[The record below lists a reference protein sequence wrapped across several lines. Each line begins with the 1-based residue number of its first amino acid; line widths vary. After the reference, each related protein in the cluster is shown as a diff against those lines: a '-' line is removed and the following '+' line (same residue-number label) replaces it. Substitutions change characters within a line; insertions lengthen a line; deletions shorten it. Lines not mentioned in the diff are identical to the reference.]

1 MTFFQIFEKP
11 DCRTKTPG
19 GKARRPAVTASS
31 PPTHFK
37 VNSRDASRYKTIRIY
52 LKLRIIQL
60 RLLLNPPVIYY
71 LDKPKGRRRCSEKIK
86 SKSRSLRRDSSS
98 SESFFDLP
106 GKNSRLKE
114 LEEMTGRE
122 GFWDNAEKAQE
133 ILKEQSRIKST
144 LDGLKRL
151 TSDLED
157 VEVLEELSAEEEDEE
172 AAREAREKLSEIT
185 SRVETL
191 EFKRI
196 LGDPDDERNAI
207 VSINA
212 GAGGTES
219 QDWAEMLLRMYLR
232 YAELNEF
239 TTEFIEYQEGD
250 EAGMKSATFLVKGDY
265 AFGYLKG
272 ESGVHRL
279 VRISPFDSNK
289 RRHTSFASVFVSPE
303 IDEGIEVEIEEKD
316 LRVDTYRAS
325 GAGGQHVNKT
335 DSAIRITHFPTGI
348 VVSCQNER
356 SQHQN
361 RATAMKIL
369 KARLYELEKEKQREK
384 IDELN
389 ASKKEIGW
397 GSQIRSYVLHP
408 YRMIKDHRT
417 GFETGNVEPVLDGD
431 LSEFIKAYLQMRAA
445 EKPL

>member
-1 MTFFQIFEKP
+1 M
-11 DCRTKTPG
+11 R
-19 GKARRPAVTASS
+19 
-31 PPTHFK
+31 
-37 VNSRDASRYKTIRIY
+37 
-52 LKLRIIQL
+52 
-60 RLLLNPPVIYY
+60 
-71 LDKPKGRRRCSEKIK
+71 
-86 SKSRSLRRDSSS
+86 
-98 SESFFDLP
+98 
-106 GKNSRLKE
+106 
-114 LEEMTGRE
+114 
-122 GFWDNAEKAQE
+122 
-133 ILKEQSRIKST
+133 EQSRIKST
-144 LDGLKRL
+144 LDSLKKL
-151 TSDLED
+151 SSDLED

-172 AAREAREKLSEIT
+172 AAREAKEKLTEIE

-212 GAGGTES
+212 GAGGTEA

-232 YAELNEF
+232 YAELNDF

-250 EAGMKSATFLVKGDY
+250 EAGMKSATFLIKGDY

-303 IDEGIEVEIEEKD
+303 IDEDIEIEIEDKD

-384 IDELN
+384 LDELN
-389 ASKKEIGW
+389 SSKKEIGW

-417 GFETGNVEPVLDGD
+417 GYETGNVEPVLDGD
-431 LSEFIKAYLQMRAA
+431 LSEFIKSYLQMRAA